1 MKHQFKLMLIIVV
14 MLMISTLPVRA
25 ASTEKTVKVAVMN
38 YPNFIEREVD
48 GTVKGYAAEY
58 LSDIADYNG
67 WTLDYVDLSFSQ
79 ALENLEQGAI
89 DIVVGVQKAPGREDL
104 YDFSEESMGE
114 NGALLCVKTDN
125 IRYAYEDYSNFNG
138 LRIGGIAGSAYR
150 SLCQETMAE
159 KGVSVIM
166 SEYATDQ
173 EARTAL
179 DSGQVDA
186 LMMGTIRY
194 TNDYKVIARMTPV
207 DMYFACNANDP
218 SIKTGVDAAQAHI
231 HTNNRYYEMSLDKE
245 YFDDVQNSQAFSKAE
260 QEYIVKLGSINL
272 GYVSN
277 QDPVSYEDT
286 NTGEFA
292 GMTRDIVDKIAEIS
306 GLSIQY
312 IPLPPGKVSY
322 DYLTEN
328 KIGLIASVEYNSI
341 NLKTKGLRLSNPYLA
356 AQKVFVGKSDTN
368 FDKNASYKIAMAT
381 GSGSVEA
388 FLQTKYPNFTIDV
401 YDTVE
406 ESFQAVL
413 DGKADLAMQNQY
425 VVTYL
430 LSKPQYESLSAFP
443 VEGLSDQL
451 CLSAVSLVDENG
463 NSNPLLSDP
472 MLISV
477 LNKSIAQIDEDTV
490 SQIIAKYTTGKPYHL
505 TLGDMLY
512 KYRVPFIFIVL
523 LILLC
528 VLMFWQILNIRQKNT
543 EKIQEKN
550 KQLSES
556 VLQAEHA
563 NQAKSQFLAR
573 MSHEIRTP
581 MNAIVGLTE
590 IAKHHADDSLKI
602 KDYLSKIDASA
613 KILLGI
619 INDVLDMSAIESE
632 KLKIAHNPFDLKA
645 LLTSLTTL
653 YYTQCKEKEIEFEV
667 LLSGVTE
674 EMLVGDALR
683 LNQILLN
690 LLSNAYKFTP
700 KGGSIK
706 VLITQEDRQGEK
718 IYFRFAVT
726 DTGAGISKKM
736 QTRIFKPFEQE
747 SAETAQNHGGSGLGL
762 SITKSLVEMMHGAI
776 TLESTIGV
784 GTTFAVELPFDS
796 ISDLSQ
802 NEPAEFRD
810 IKALVVDDD
819 AQTLEY
825 TTIVLER
832 IGVQFETAEGG
843 EDALTRIQDAYTAG
857 SGYDLCFV
865 DWKMPG
871 TNGVEVTRKIREL
884 YDEDT
889 IIIIV
894 SAYDL
899 SEIEDEAKAAGANMF
914 IPKPLFQSTVYNVLM
929 TLSGGKYTKATA
941 DEQDYNFD
949 GKRILLA
956 EDNEINREIAIDL
969 LELVGLSV
977 DCAGDGKEALEG
989 FMAMEPGTYDA
1000 ILMDVQMPF
1009 MDGYEAV
1016 KAIRKSDH
1024 PEAATIPIYAM
1035 TANAFTEDVSEA
1047 FSSGMNGHI
1056 AKPIDTQILYST
1068 LKQCFDQQKP

>member
-1 MKHQFKLMLIIVV
+1 M
-14 MLMISTLPVRA
+14 
-25 ASTEKTVKVAVMN
+25 
-38 YPNFIEREVD
+38 
-48 GTVKGYAAEY
+48 
-58 LSDIADYNG
+58 
-67 WTLDYVDLSFSQ
+67 
-79 ALENLEQGAI
+79 
-89 DIVVGVQKAPGREDL
+89 
-104 YDFSEESMGE
+104 
-114 NGALLCVKTDN
+114 
-125 IRYAYEDYSNFNG
+125 
-138 LRIGGIAGSAYR
+138 
-150 SLCQETMAE
+150 
-159 KGVSVIM
+159 
-166 SEYATDQ
+166 
-173 EARTAL
+173 
-179 DSGQVDA
+179 
-186 LMMGTIRY
+186 
-194 TNDYKVIARMTPV
+194 
-207 DMYFACNANDP
+207 
-218 SIKTGVDAAQAHI
+218 
-231 HTNNRYYEMSLDKE
+231 
-245 YFDDVQNSQAFSKAE
+245 
-260 QEYIVKLGSINL
+260 
-272 GYVSN
+272 
-277 QDPVSYEDT
+277 
-286 NTGEFA
+286 
-292 GMTRDIVDKIAEIS
+292 
-306 GLSIQY
+306 
-312 IPLPPGKVSY
+312 
-322 DYLTEN
+322 
-328 KIGLIASVEYNSI
+328 
-341 NLKTKGLRLSNPYLA
+341 
-356 AQKVFVGKSDTN
+356 
-368 FDKNASYKIAMAT
+368 
-381 GSGSVEA
+381 
-388 FLQTKYPNFTIDV
+388 
-401 YDTVE
+401 
-406 ESFQAVL
+406 
-413 DGKADLAMQNQY
+413 
-425 VVTYL
+425 
-430 LSKPQYESLSAFP
+430 
-443 VEGLSDQL
+443 
-451 CLSAVSLVDENG
+451 
-463 NSNPLLSDP
+463 
-472 MLISV
+472 
-477 LNKSIAQIDEDTV
+477 
-490 SQIIAKYTTGKPYHL
+490 
-505 TLGDMLY
+505 
-512 KYRVPFIFIVL
+512 
-523 LILLC
+523 
-528 VLMFWQILNIRQKNT
+528 
-543 EKIQEKN
+543 
-550 KQLSES
+550 
-556 VLQAEHA
+556 
-563 NQAKSQFLAR
+563 
-573 MSHEIRTP
+573 
-581 MNAIVGLTE
+581 
-590 IAKHHADDSLKI
+590 
-602 KDYLSKIDASA
+602 
-613 KILLGI
+613 
-619 INDVLDMSAIESE
+619 
-632 KLKIAHNPFDLKA
+632 
-645 LLTSLTTL
+645 
-653 YYTQCKEKEIEFEV
+653 
-667 LLSGVTE
+667 LSGVTE

-1009 MDGYEAV
+1009 MDGYEAA